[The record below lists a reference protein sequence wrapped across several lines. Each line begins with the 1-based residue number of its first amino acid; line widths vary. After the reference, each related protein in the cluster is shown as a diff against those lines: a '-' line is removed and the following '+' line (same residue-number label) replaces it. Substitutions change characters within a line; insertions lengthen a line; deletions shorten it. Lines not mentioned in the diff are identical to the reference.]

1 MKCAFCRKEF
11 NEKEVTRKNG
21 CSYLVEYGCCSQEC
35 LTRLMTGETP
45 LEDPVEKR
53 NTFLC

>member
-1 MKCAFCRKEF
+1 MKCAFCRKEV

-21 CSYLVEYGCCSQEC
+21 STYLVEYSCCSQEC

-45 LEDPVEKR
+45 LEDPVENK
-53 NTFLC
+53 